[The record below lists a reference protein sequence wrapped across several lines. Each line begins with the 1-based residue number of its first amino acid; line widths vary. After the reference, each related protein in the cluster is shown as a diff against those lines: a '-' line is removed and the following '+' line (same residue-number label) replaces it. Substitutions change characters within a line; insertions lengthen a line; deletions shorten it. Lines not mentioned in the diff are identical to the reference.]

1 LHYGY
6 LLIAVVLEVCGTLL
20 LPVSENF
27 TRPAP
32 TVSLIVCYA
41 SAFYCLTFALSVLP
55 VAVVYATWSALGI
68 FLITVLGYLVLGQAL
83 EWRAWVGLVLI
94 VVGVFLVNA
103 FGPER

>member
-1 LHYGY
+1 
-6 LLIAVVLEVCGTLL
+6 
-20 LPVSENF
+20 
-27 TRPAP
+27 
-32 TVSLIVCYA
+32 
-41 SAFYCLTFALSVLP
+41 
-55 VAVVYATWSALGI
+55 VVYATWSALGI